1 MIGWKRK
8 EVSFLSAR
16 PSRQAR
22 NGRNPFS
29 AGKGFSLCNCPDKI
43 DLRVPTEINFQNF
56 LEALYI
62 VLLFLVLKISE
73 FRKGGAGG

>member
-1 MIGWKRK
+1 MTAPTKLISADNPQFFN
-8 EVSFLSAR
+8 SFK
-16 PSRQAR
+16 
-22 NGRNPFS
+22 NPE
-29 AGKGFSLCNCPDKI
+29 KI
-43 DLRVPTEINFQNF
+43 PTEINFQNF